1 MQEKSFNIRK
11 QSFHPIR
18 FCTIKSP
25 GAYSQNFLR
34 IIFHNFVENM
44 FSRHIFGRKSGNIL
58 LEVIKILVICILL
71 FKNR

>member
-18 FCTIKSP
+18 FCTIKSL

-44 FSRHIFGRKSGNIL
+44 FSRHIFWTEIWEYFIKS
-58 LEVIKILVICILL
+58 K
-71 FKNR
+71 KNSCHLYLTV